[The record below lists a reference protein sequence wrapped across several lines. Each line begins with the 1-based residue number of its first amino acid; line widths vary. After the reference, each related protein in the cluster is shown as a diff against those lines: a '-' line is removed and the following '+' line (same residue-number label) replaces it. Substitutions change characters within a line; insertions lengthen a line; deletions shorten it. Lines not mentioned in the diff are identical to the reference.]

1 MFARCL
7 LCVCV
12 FFSLGINGQYYNL
25 GQNPSNTK
33 WRQIKTDNFQLIFPN
48 DFAAK
53 AQELA
58 NLLSYANKKSRLTL
72 KTKPKKISIILQ
84 NNTTIDNGFVTLAP
98 KRSEF
103 YATPSQENEGVDW
116 LKKLAVHEYRHV
128 IQFEK
133 YDEGVGKV
141 LKLIFGEQGMGALIV
156 MTTPLWMIE
165 GDAVMVETDHTE
177 RGRGDYGPFLR
188 EFKAQIMELDSLS
201 YEKASFG
208 SFKNN
213 ITNYYKLGYFLA
225 EFVKNEYGIQIWDS
239 LMHRVVRNPFPP
251 YPFSYHLKKIT
262 GKSTSELYGD
272 LIASTRKRLDSKRG
286 FYDTS
291 TKELLTSENDD
302 FVSFENPIYVND
314 SLLIACK
321 KSFDSPLKFI
331 AIVDGKEQVI
341 HVPGNF
347 DQNSLNF
354 KDSTLIWAEKRR
366 HPRWDYLDY
375 SEIILL
381 DLGKKKRT
389 SLKRKTRWFAP
400 AFSPNGDKI
409 AAVEYAKDNS
419 PSIVILSLKG
429 DVIQRINFDN
439 GQVYHPKWFAEDS
452 LVFSRLNGS
461 DNYLEIRILSE
472 DVSIKSK
479 SFSVPLSYP
488 TKFKNGFLVQ
498 TLNGDKDC
506 IAFLEFKKGAVL
518 KEVINPEF
526 GLKFISLNTIE
537 ENIIYS
543 DYHNNGFKIVSSEIE
558 IGQRIQSNWT
568 DNMEDLKV
576 PSKTFLVEKYRPL
589 LNLLNFHSWAPLSIK
604 PDESNANLGA
614 SVFSQNLL
622 GSSVLSLNYEYSI
635 YTEGTKLE
643 ANYVFEH
650 YYPKF
655 FAKTYRIIE
664 PNTVLQD
671 VVVNIDDF
679 GYKFGSV
686 LNTFFNGSKYSKS
699 ASLTGTYGYD
709 SRFYDVKSEYEYIA
723 EDTLLFLQNTEWIA
737 SFGIAHRSA
746 RRDIYSPWSLN
757 GFSAFYFNI
766 NENQNAQVVKI
777 LTTIPGVGKNDG
789 FKFLIGK
796 QWGSDVYVPNYLNES
811 RGYLNY
817 NFKKGEQFSA
827 QYGTP
832 LFYPD
837 WKISR
842 LAYIQRVRADFFYD
856 YLQINDDV
864 QNSFLSSQGGTIYL
878 DLNLL
883 RYSYLTTLSFQIGF
897 DRNEKLFFAPSF
909 IIGY

>member
-1 MFARCL
+1 MIVRCL
-7 LCVCV
+7 VGL
-12 FFSLGINGQYYNL
+12 FFFLSLVINGQLYNL
-25 GQNPSNTK
+25 GQNPSGTK
-33 WRQIKTDNFQLIFPN
+33 WSQIKTDNFQLIFPN
-48 DFAAK
+48 DFKDK

-58 NLLSYANKKSRLTL
+58 NLLNYANKKSRLTL

-84 NNTTIDNGFVTLAP
+84 NNTTVDNGFVTLAP

-133 YDEGVGKV
+133 YNEGVGKV

-225 EFVKNEYGIQIWDS
+225 EFVKNEYGIQVWDS

-272 LIASTRKRLDSKRG
+272 LIAATRKRLENKKG

-291 TKELLTSENDD
+291 PKEILSPVYHNY
-302 FVSFENPIYVND
+302 VSFENPVYVND
-314 SLLIACK
+314 SFLITAK
-321 KSFDSPLKFI
+321 KSFDHPLKFV
-331 AIVDGKEQVI
+331 ALVDGKEHVI

-354 KDSTLIWAEKRR
+354 NGSTLIWVEKRR
-366 HPRWDYLDY
+366 HPRWNYLDY
-375 SEIILL
+375 SEIISL
-381 DLGKKKRT
+381 DIHKKKRKR
-389 SLKRKTRWFAP
+389 LKRKTRWFAP

-429 DVIQRINFDN
+429 DVLQRINFDN

-452 LVFSRLNGS
+452 IVVSRLNGS
-461 DNYLEIRILSE
+461 DNYLEVLILSDE
-472 DVSIKSK
+472 VSIQSK
-479 SFSVPLSYP
+479 SFPVPLSYP
-488 TKFKNGFLVQ
+488 TKYKSGFLVQ

-506 IAFLEFKKGAVL
+506 IAFLEFKDDTDL

-526 GLKFISLNTIE
+526 GLKYISV
-537 ENIIYS
+537 NIPEDNVIYC
-543 DYHNNGFKIVSSEIE
+543 DYHNNGFQVVSSEIE
-558 IGQRIQSNWT
+558 IGPRIQSNWF
-568 DNMEDLKV
+568 NNLEDLTV
-576 PSKTFLVEKYRPL
+576 SNKTFLVEKYRPL
-589 LNLLNFHSWAPLSIK
+589 FNLFNFHSWAPLSIK
-604 PDESNANLGA
+604 PDDSKANLGA

-622 GSSVLSLNYEYSI
+622 GSSVLSLNYDYSI
-635 YTEGTKLE
+635 YTQMSKLE

-655 FAKTYRIIE
+655 FAKTYRVIQ
-664 PNTVLQD
+664 PNTDLQD
-671 VVVNIDDF
+671 LVVNIDNF
-679 GYKFGSV
+679 GYQFGSV
-686 LNTFFNGSKYSKS
+686 LQTFFNGSKYSKS
-699 ASLTGTYGYD
+699 ANLRALYGFD
-709 SRFYDVKSEYEYIA
+709 SKFYDVKDDGFR
-723 EDTLLFLQNTEWIA
+723 DTLLIMKNIQCFA
-737 SFGIAHRSA
+737 SFGIAHKSGI
-746 RRDIYSPWSLN
+746 RDIYPPWSLN
-757 GFSAFYFNI
+757 FSSGLYFNI

-777 LTTIPGVGKNDG
+777 LTTIPGVLKNDG
-789 FKFLIGK
+789 FTFLLGK
-796 QWGSDVYVPNYLNES
+796 QWGTDVYVPDYLDEP
-811 RGYLNY
+811 RGYINQ
-817 NFKKGEQFSA
+817 NFKRGEEFTL
-827 QYGTP
+827 QYALP

-837 WKISR
+837 FKISR

-856 YLQINDDV
+856 YMQVNDDV
-864 QNSFLSSQGGTIYL
+864 QNSYLSSQGGTLYF
-878 DLNLL
+878 DFNPL
-883 RYSYLTTLSFQIGF
+883 RYSYLTTFSFQIGT
-897 DRNEKLFFAPSF
+897 DRNGNLFYAPSLS
-909 IIGY
+909 ISY